1 MPIYMDVHDVSGA
14 EAIDL
19 AEAHRKDMLIQGK
32 YHCKCMT
39 YWFDEVKG
47 NAFCL
52 IEAPDKTSMTG
63 MHQESH
69 GLVPNKIIEVNND
82 VVEAFLG
89 RTGDPEDAEITDT
102 GLKVFSETAF
112 RIIMVTDM
120 KDPVLLQHD
129 LGPKKY
135 SEVMERMNAV
145 IRKELMA
152 FSGREVEHAGTG
164 FIISFTSAVK
174 AVSCALA
181 IQKNIPGADKKLSAF
196 KIGIG
201 AGDPIAKS
209 DKVFG
214 DTIQL
219 ARHLCTTTHNS
230 HQTMISTMVK
240 GLLPADLVKKNSS
253 AIKSLLPQ
261 DETFL
266 ESLFSIL
273 DKNWQ
278 DSNFGV
284 TEFCKAIS
292 MSKSQLYRKT
302 ISIWDMSPIQLLKE
316 YRLGKAVELLKGHRV
331 NVSQATF
338 DSGFTSPSY
347 FTKCFK
353 KKFGLLPAN
362 YLERLSIRHKA

>member
-1 MPIYMDVHDVSGA
+1 MDVHDVQGA

-19 AEAHRKDMLIQGK
+19 AEAHRKDMTLQDK

-63 MHQESH
+63 MHKESH

-82 VVEAFLG
+82 VVAAFLG

-112 RIIMVTDM
+112 RIILVTDL
-120 KDPVLLQHD
+120 KDPVLMQRD
-129 LGPKKY
+129 LGSQK
-135 SEVMERMNAV
+135 SAALMERLNDLV
-145 IRKELMA
+145 RKELTA
-152 FSGREVEHAGTG
+152 HSGREVEHAGTG

-181 IQKNIPGADKKLSAF
+181 IQKNLNTADKKTAEF

-201 AGDPIAKS
+201 AGDPIEKS

-219 ARHLCTTTHNS
+219 ARHLCSIS
-230 HQTMISTMVK
+230 HSNNQILVSTEVK
-240 GLLPADLVKKNSS
+240 DLLPADLAQKNK
-253 AIKSLLPQ
+253 AVIKSLAPQ
-261 DETFL
+261 DKSFL
-266 ESLFSIL
+266 ENLFAIL
-273 DKNWQ
+273 DKKWQ
-278 DSNFGV
+278 DSDFGV

-302 ISIWDMSPIQLLKE
+302 IAIWDLSPIQLLKE
-316 YRLGKAVELLKGHRV
+316 FRLNKAMELLKGHRV

-362 YLERLSIRHKA
+362 YRSTLSNA

>member
-32 YHCKCMT
+32 YHCNCMT

-52 IEAPDKTSMTG
+52 IEAPDKLSMTG
-63 MHQESH
+63 MHKESH

-82 VVEAFLG
+82 VVAAFLG

-102 GLKVFSETAF
+102 GLKIFSETAF
-112 RIIMVTDM
+112 RFILVTEL

-129 LGPKKY
+129 LGARK
-135 SEVMERMNAV
+135 SADLVERLNAV
-145 IRKELMA
+145 IRRELSA
-152 FSGREVEHAGTG
+152 FSGREVEHAGNG
-164 FIISFTSAVK
+164 FIVSFTSAVK

-181 IQKNIPGADKKLSAF
+181 IQKNITAADKKLASF

-201 AGDPIAKS
+201 AGDPIEKS

-219 ARHLCTTTHNS
+219 ASHLCTVSHNNN
-230 HQTMISTMVK
+230 QVLISTTVK
-240 GLLPADLVKKNSS
+240 DMLPADLVRKNKA
-253 AIKSLLPQ
+253 AIKSLQPQ

-266 ESLFSIL
+266 ITLFAIL
-273 DKNWQ
+273 DKHWQ
-278 DSNFGV
+278 DSDFGV
-284 TEFCKAIS
+284 TEFCTAIS

-302 ISIWDMSPIQLLKE
+302 IAIWDLSPIQLLKE
-316 YRLGKAVELLKGHRV
+316 FRLNKAVELLKGHRV
-331 NVSQATF
+331 NVSQTTF

-362 YLERLSIRHKA
+362 YLLRLNA